1 MAYMQFTD
9 QLVAIVG
16 ETASGKSALA
26 MRLAE
31 HFNAEIIC
39 ADSMT
44 LYRGFNIGVA
54 KPTESDRR
62 KIPHHLLDIADP
74 GSDFNV
80 HDFQKLAN
88 DAIDDIN
95 NRHKLPIIV
104 GGSGLYI
111 NSVLYNYKFLPPPSI
126 DLRNQLNQMSLSE
139 LLQKANQMNLNT
151 EDVDKHNKRRVIR
164 LIETKGLRSVKSSI
178 RAHTLVIGLQLPKEI
193 LKQNIEKRIE
203 KMLETGLESE
213 VRHLAGLYGWDIEP
227 MKSVGYREWQSYI
240 EGTIT
245 YSELKN
251 MIVRDTL
258 NLAKKQQ
265 VWFKRNKSIQWF
277 STGYKF
283 EDIVELVTTVLNK

>member
-1 MAYMQFTD
+1 MQSND

-26 MRLAE
+26 MRLAK

-95 NRHKLPIIV
+95 NRHKVPIIV

-111 NSVLYNYKFLPPPSI
+111 NSVLYNYKFLPPSSI

-265 VWFKRNKSIQWF
+265 VWFKRNKSIQWI

-283 EDIVELVTTVLNK
+283 EDIVDLVTTVLNK

>member
-1 MAYMQFTD
+1 MQSND

-26 MRLAE
+26 MRLAK

-95 NRHKLPIIV
+95 NRHKVPIIV

-111 NSVLYNYKFLPPPSI
+111 NSVLYNYKFLPPSSI

-265 VWFKRNKSIQWF
+265 VWFKRNKSIQWI

>member
-1 MAYMQFTD
+1 MQSND

-26 MRLAE
+26 MRLAK

-95 NRHKLPIIV
+95 NRHKVPIIV

-111 NSVLYNYKFLPPPSI
+111 NSVLYNYKFLPPSSI